1 MPFRCIINCGRKIS
15 ERSGKVMEKNKSLSA
30 SHIKTHA
37 VITILVS
44 AFLIIFMVAAV
55 LIYTGM
61 SGDTVDSNASAV
73 TLASARGTTYAVG
86 NFFQSRTVAMNS
98 YAVLFRDAEDMTE
111 EEILHRL
118 DECLSCGMFESAAL
132 INKDGIALRDT
143 GETKNLSHRAYAQ
156 QAFSGEGVI
165 FLNTNSEF
173 DTANYDVYSV
183 PVYNHE
189 NEIIAVLAASSKPFS
204 IEDIEYVDI
213 AGEKNCYYIV
223 NEGGEVLVASHDST
237 VGIKDGDDIR
247 TAIEDNKTVEYYLN
261 IRDAKQSVI
270 TDVNGQRCVVSCVS
284 IPGQNWTLVA
294 VAPMTL
300 LSSYIGGMYTL
311 AIVLVACAIVV
322 IAVIVTVLAV
332 KMFGMS
338 RRFSGFIAEKN
349 KNFYCDDITGYSSW
363 NSFKERYPEF
373 MRNTGTSYALISLDI
388 DKFKAINDSLGYD
401 GGNDVLK
408 QVADVINRNLK
419 EGDMFA
425 RSSGDL
431 FYILLTYEN
440 VSDVRNTVINIIND
454 VDYLDKGIK
463 MYVCMGIYLV
473 IDHNIKV
480 EAAADRAD
488 LARRSIKDQKESNFA
503 FFDNA
508 MIQRIR
514 NEKSIE
520 DIMEDAL
527 EKREFQVYLQPKY
540 SLKNPEQMVGA
551 EALVRWFHDGALITP
566 NKFIP
571 VFEKNGF
578 IVQLDYYM
586 FEEVCKLQKRWFSM
600 GCEPKIVSVN
610 MSRLHLRSK
619 HFVEDLVAMCSK
631 YEIDTK
637 YFEIEITETAAYEN
651 LDILSAVFEKIKSVG
666 FHVSIDDF
674 GTGYSSLN
682 MLKDLKVDVLKID
695 RSFLTEDADENENAS
710 RIIACVVTLAS
721 SLKIA
726 TICEGIETKE
736 QADLLTKLG
745 CNMAQGY
752 FFARPMAAIDYE
764 KLAYGEIA

>member
-1 MPFRCIINCGRKIS
+1 
-15 ERSGKVMEKNKSLSA
+15 MEKNKTLST
-30 SHIKTHA
+30 SHMKTHA

-44 AFLIIFMVAAV
+44 AFLIISMVAAV
-55 LIYTGM
+55 LVYTGL
-61 SGDTVDSNASAV
+61 SGDTVASNASAV
-73 TLASARGTTYAVG
+73 TLASAQGTTYAVG
-86 NFFQSRTVAMNS
+86 NFFESRAVAMRS
-98 YAVLFRDAEDMTE
+98 YSVLFRDAEGMSED
-111 EEILHRL
+111 EILHRL
-118 DECLSCGMFESAAL
+118 QECLSCGMFKSAAY

-143 GETKNLSHRAYAQ
+143 GETKNLTHRAYTQ
-156 QAFSGEGVI
+156 QAFNGQESI

-173 DTANYDVYSV
+173 DNNEYDIYSV
-183 PVYNHE
+183 PVYNHS
-189 NEIIAVLAASSKPFS
+189 NEIVAVLSASCVPFTIDS
-204 IEDIEYVDI
+204 VEHVDV
-213 AGEKNCYYIV
+213 AGDSDCYYII
-223 NEGGEVLVASHDST
+223 NDNGEVLVAADNSA
-237 VGIKDGDDIR
+237 VGISNGDDILS
-247 TAIEDNKTVEYYLN
+247 ALKDSKTVEYLLN
-261 IRDAKQSVI
+261 ISDAKQSII
-270 TDVNGQRCVVSCVS
+270 TDVNGQECVVSCVS
-284 IPGQNWTLVA
+284 VPGHKWTLVA
-294 VAPMTL
+294 VAP
-300 LSSYIGGMYTL
+300 LSVLNSYFGGMYTL
-311 AIVLVACAIVV
+311 TVIVIACAIFL
-322 IAVIVTVLAV
+322 IAVATAV
-332 KMFGMS
+332 MAVRMFGMS
-338 RRFSGFIAEKN
+338 RRFSGFIAENN
-349 KNFYCDDITGYSSW
+349 KNFYFDEITQHASW
-363 NSFKERYPEF
+363 NKFKERYPEF
-373 MRNTGTSYALISLDI
+373 MKNTGTSYALISLDI

-408 QVADVINRNLK
+408 QVADVISRNLG

-431 FYILLTYEN
+431 FYILLSYEN

-540 SLKNPEQMVGA
+540 SLKHPDQMVGA

-600 GCEPKIVSVN
+600 GCEPKVVSVN

-619 HFVEDLVAMCSK
+619 NFVDDLVAMCAK
-631 YEIDTK
+631 YEIETK

-695 RSFLTEDADENENAS
+695 RSFLTENADENENAS

-752 FFARPMAAIDYE
+752 FFARPMAALDYE